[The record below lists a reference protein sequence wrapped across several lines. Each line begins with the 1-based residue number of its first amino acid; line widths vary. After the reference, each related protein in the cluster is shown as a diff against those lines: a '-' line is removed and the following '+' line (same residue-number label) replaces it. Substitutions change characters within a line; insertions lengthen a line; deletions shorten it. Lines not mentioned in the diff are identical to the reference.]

1 MVLLGTLVVLL
12 LAETSLFIFA
22 LLLKILACRFRSEA
36 LILSVI
42 SESITRSAIASLVAA
57 VIAVTALTIA
67 VTAAI
72 TLTAFHTRT
81 TLSVKSASLRSAI
94 AHTSSVTI
102 LSALTVT
109 LSVATLTIVTIA
121 VSVVTVVTALATL
134 VLSTV
139 VTIILTVT
147 ALTVIAVVTVTVLRS
162 VCRSGLCHILCRLC
176 CLRCLCGCS
185 ILYCLLLYR
194 CLCLRLFRRLL
205 STVAGYHCHAGSGR
219 RRGQRLDGTYGSLCL
234 NTVAVRIILVT
245 IVLVSAALIRT
256 LSACISLS
264 LSTLST
270 LTTLT
275 LSTLSTLTALTLSGH
290 LGILRVANENNLFL
304 LFRLLSR
311 FGLLGNFRFLSL
323 CFPCGCLSLFLSR
336 LCVFGI
342 YRSFLC
348 CGCSCFFLSEAVAY
362 QCCRILFQRAL
373 CCLCL
378 NSFFL

>member
-42 SESITRSAIASLVAA
+42 SESITRSAIASSVAA

-205 STVAGYHCHAGSGR
+205 STVAGYHCHARSGR
-219 RRGQRLDGTYGSLCL
+219 WRGQRLDGTYGSLCL
-234 NTVAVRIILVT
+234 NTVAVGIILVT

-270 LTTLT
+270 
-275 LSTLSTLTALTLSGH
+275 LTLSGH

>member
-1 MVLLGTLVVLL
+1 MPVKETTMFYYLEGKLL
-12 LAETSLFIFA
+12 LPEMNTAVIDCGGVGYRLTVSGSTRQEISSKVGQTVRLYTV
-22 LLLKILACRFRSEA
+22 
-36 LILSVI
+36 LSVREDAMELYGF
-42 SESITRSAIASLVAA
+42 STEEERLAYEQ
-57 VIAVTALTIA
+57 LTS
-67 VTAAI
+67 VSGVGPKAAI
-72 TLTAFHTRT
+72 
-81 TLSVKSASLRSAI
+81 S
-94 AHTSSVTI
+94 I

-162 VCRSGLCHILCRLC
+162 VCRSGRCHILCRLC

-234 NTVAVRIILVT
+234 NTVAVGIILVT

-264 LSTLST
+264 
-270 LTTLT
+270 

>member
-42 SESITRSAIASLVAA
+42 SESITRSAIASSVAA

-162 VCRSGLCHILCRLC
+162 VCRSGRCHILCRLC

-234 NTVAVRIILVT
+234 NTVAVGIILVT

-264 LSTLST
+264 
-270 LTTLT
+270 

>member
-1 MVLLGTLVVLL
+1 MIVLQVGKPVVNHLDLLFLYLFLLLFRLDETSGLVLQRVLVLVDMVLLGTLVVRL

-42 SESITRSAIASLVAA
+42 SESITRSAIASSVAA
-57 VIAVTALTIA
+57 VIAVTALTVA

-176 CLRCLCGCS
+176 CLR
-185 ILYCLLLYR
+185 R
-194 CLCLRLFRRLL
+194 CRR
-205 STVAGYHCHAGSGR
+205 GR
-219 RRGQRLDGTYGSLCL
+219 RRM
-234 NTVAVRIILVT
+234 A
-245 IVLVSAALIRT
+245 LVSSLWFRRNRT
-256 LSACISLS
+256 LNL
-264 LSTLST
+264 L
-270 LTTLT
+270 
-275 LSTLSTLTALTLSGH
+275 
-290 LGILRVANENNLFL
+290 LGVLGAEYGCQL
-304 LFRLLSR
+304 LLSR
-311 FGLLGNFRFLSL
+311 LTL
-323 CFPCGCLSLFLSR
+323 
-336 LCVFGI
+336 
-342 YRSFLC
+342 
-348 CGCSCFFLSEAVAY
+348 
-362 QCCRILFQRAL
+362 
-373 CCLCL
+373 
-378 NSFFL
+378 